1 MFPHRSVVSTMVK
14 QGSWDPEDNSASVF
28 CSLLLWGRELS
39 TEMGWEEDE
48 ASRCQITAG
57 YGNLT
62 LNSSVGGNLLGE
74 IYQN

>member
-1 MFPHRSVVSTMVK
+1 MVE

-28 CSLLLWGRELS
+28 WSLLWGRELS
-39 TEMGWEEDE
+39 TGIGWEEEE
-48 ASRCQITAG
+48 ASRCQITSD
-57 YGNLT
+57 YGNFT